1 MKYLFILSLLIP
13 TFVYCA
19 TIKATGYVRVEII
32 APDHL
37 DDLMVSATNL
47 IIQNNSTNNLS
58 IDLGYDNQS
67 VTIQYSEASIEFI
80 F

>member
-1 MKYLFILSLLIP
+1 MKYLFILLLLIP

-19 TIKATGYVRVEII
+19 TIKATGYVRVKIV